1 VSEIRSAFNK
11 ASSQYDEYAF
21 LQKEIAARLD
31 AKLEVI
37 SSHADV
43 VLDLGAGT
51 GLLSQSLLQRF
62 PNSKIICLDFAQES
76 LKNNPSVGT
85 LSLFKANNINA
96 FMFHIKVFN
105 NIANSF
111 WCNFYG

>member
-43 VLDLGAGT
+43 VSPLFFNT
-51 GLLSQSLLQRF
+51 RRHSL
-62 PNSKIICLDFAQES
+62 
-76 LKNNPSVGT
+76 NN
-85 LSLFKANNINA
+85 
-96 FMFHIKVFN
+96 
-105 NIANSF
+105 
-111 WCNFYG
+111 